1 MDQSATE
8 EKKADYQAYEAQ
20 GSHYEIGLIT
30 ASHARSLES
39 ANAVLLLKE
48 TSFADRSRTIAPV
61 LNREQVHYAERCRAI
76 VQQLY
81 PEIVDE
87 FAGYAEGLQL
97 KEEELLWHYTLGV
110 TGGCSAMAVRT
121 PQGMIVG
128 RNYDY
133 YYWENRRHLICTRP
147 DNGYSHIGMHEGL
160 VGGRFD
166 GLNEHGL
173 FVSFNGAGP
182 HPDPAF
188 PGLSFHLIVRYLL
201 EKCSSALEAKVALLE
216 LPIKE
221 PKSYLVVDSKD
232 AYVVE
237 AHPSRR
243 EVRQMDGEMLIVT
256 NHYMHQG
263 MAPLQKEFPNSAAR
277 YAKLERIAWQ
287 MATSSSEVSPTEA
300 VMAAM
305 ADHEAPVCG
314 HHDGMATFWSCVAEP
329 QKRDIRYSLG
339 APCRN
344 GYKPYFA
351 F

>member
-1 MDQSATE
+1 MDQSALE
-8 EKKADYQAYEAQ
+8 EKKADYQAFEAK

-30 ASHARSLES
+30 ASHAGSLQA
-39 ANAVLLLKE
+39 ANAALNLDQPGLAE
-48 TSFADRSRTIAPV
+48 RSRTIAPA
-61 LNREQVHYAERCRAI
+61 LNREQLHYAERCRTI

-87 FAGYAEGLQL
+87 FAGYAAGLQL

-110 TGGCSAMAVRT
+110 AGGCSAMAVRT
-121 PQGMIVG
+121 PQGMVVG

-133 YYWENRRHLICTRP
+133 FYWENRRHLICTRP
-147 DNGYSHIGMHEGL
+147 ENGYSHIGMHEGL

-166 GLNEHGL
+166 GMNEQGL

-182 HPDPAF
+182 HPDPAL

-201 EKCSSALEAKVALLE
+201 EKCSTALEAKDALLE

-221 PKSYLVVDSKD
+221 PKSYLVVDPQD
-232 AYVVE
+232 AFVVE

-243 EVRQMDGEMLIVT
+243 EVRSMDGDELIVT
-256 NHYMHQG
+256 NHYKHPN
-263 MAPLQKEFPNSAAR
+263 MAPLQKEFPNSGAR
-277 YAKLERIAWQ
+277 YRKLERIAGQ
-287 MATSSSEVSPTEA
+287 MATSVVKSSPVEEIK
-300 VMAAM
+300 AAM
-305 ADHEAPVCG
+305 ADHEAPICG
-314 HHDGMATFWSCVAEP
+314 HNDGMATFWSCVAEP

-344 GYKPYFA
+344 GYNLYFA